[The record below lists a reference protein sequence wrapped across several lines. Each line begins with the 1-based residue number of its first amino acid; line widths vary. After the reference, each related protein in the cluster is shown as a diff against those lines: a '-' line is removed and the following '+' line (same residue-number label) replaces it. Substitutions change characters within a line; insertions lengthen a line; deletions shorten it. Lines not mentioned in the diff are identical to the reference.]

1 MTSLKKTALVTI
13 AMSALAAGAAVAQT
27 WVPVNSRLANLDS
40 RIDAGV
46 RSGDLTRAEA
56 QAIRAD
62 YRALLDLETRYRVDG
77 LSTWERNDLDRRM
90 DQLSTRIRFERR
102 DAEDRGW
109 YGGRGW
115 TDDRGRWVAIEQ
127 RKVQLDRRIDQ
138 GLRNG
143 QLTRAEAMRL
153 RNDFNAVAR
162 VEARY
167 RVNGLSNWERADL
180 DRRFDAI
187 SDAIRWERRDRD
199 RAYGYGR

>member
-1 MTSLKKTALVTI
+1 MTSLKKTALVTV
-13 AMSALAAGAAVAQT
+13 AMSVLAAGAAVAQT

-56 QAIRAD
+56 QSIRAD

-90 DQLSTRIRFERR
+90 DHLSTRIRFERR
-102 DAEDRGW
+102 DADDRGW
-109 YGGRGW
+109 YGGQGW
-115 TDDRGRWVAIEQ
+115 NDNRGRWVSIEQ

-187 SDAIRWERRDRD
+187 SDAIRWERRDHD